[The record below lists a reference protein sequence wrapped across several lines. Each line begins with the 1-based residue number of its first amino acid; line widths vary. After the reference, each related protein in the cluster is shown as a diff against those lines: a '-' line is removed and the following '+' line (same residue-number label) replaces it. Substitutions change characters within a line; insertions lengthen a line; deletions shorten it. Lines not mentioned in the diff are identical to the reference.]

1 MAVAV
6 HDLPS
11 PSTTSGPAMPSRS
24 QFQSASGGFR
34 TVTAETLLLVGSRD
48 RDVLELNRRAAA
60 ILRCPHRLEV
70 IEGAGHLFAEPG
82 TLERVARLA
91 AEWFGI
97 YLSSSEPRLAA
108 AGG

>member
-1 MAVAV
+1 
-6 HDLPS
+6 
-11 PSTTSGPAMPSRS
+11 MPSRS